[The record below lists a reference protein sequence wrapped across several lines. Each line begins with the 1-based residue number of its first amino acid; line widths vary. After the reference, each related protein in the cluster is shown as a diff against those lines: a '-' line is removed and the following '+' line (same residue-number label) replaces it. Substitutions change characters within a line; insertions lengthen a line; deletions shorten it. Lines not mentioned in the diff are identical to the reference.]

1 MLVIGERINGMFAE
15 VRRAI
20 EARDAE
26 TIQRI
31 ARMQQDAGANVLD
44 VCVGTAAGDAGD
56 SMEWLVSVIRRTT
69 DLPLCIDTTR
79 PEVMERGVRAAGP
92 GTIINSAKADPAV
105 LSMYLQMAQRF
116 SARLIVLCIGAGGI
130 PRDAAGRVELAALAV
145 TAALEA
151 GFSARNLFVDPV
163 VMPVNV
169 AQQQLPDILDTIR
182 QVRLIADPAPQTVI
196 GLSNV
201 SQGTKQ
207 RSLLNRVFL
216 ALALEAGLDAA
227 IMDATDRE
235 LMHTAAAAEVLL
247 NRRLYCEGFL
257 DASRHLR

>member
-20 EARDAE
+20 ESRDAA

-31 ARMQQDAGANVLD
+31 ARMQLDAGAHALD

-56 SMEWLVSVIRRTT
+56 SMEWLVSVIRQIT
-69 DLPLCIDTTR
+69 DRPLCIDTTR
-79 PEVMERGVRAAGP
+79 PEVMERGVRAAGA
-92 GTIINSAKADPAV
+92 GAIINSAKAEPAA
-105 LSMYLQMAQRF
+105 LSVYLPLAQRF
-116 SARLIVLCIGAGGI
+116 SARLIVLCIGAQGI

-145 TAALEA
+145 TAALES
-151 GFSARNLFVDPV
+151 GFDTRNLFMDPV

-169 AQQQLPDILDTIR
+169 AQQQLPEILDTIR
-182 QVRLIADPAPQTVI
+182 QIRLIADPAPRTVI

-201 SQGTKQ
+201 SQGARQ
-207 RSLLNRVFL
+207 RPLLNRVFL

-227 IMDATDRE
+227 IMDAADRE
-235 LMHTAAAAEVLL
+235 LMNTAAAAEVLL
-247 NRRLYCEGFL
+247 NHQLYCEDFL
-257 DASRHLR
+257 GADRMR